1 MNEEKIFGPPINS
14 GEIAK
19 EIRELSVAWGDHYND
34 EIWNKFKLASDVQY
48 VCIYLMKQFAKDFN
62 IHESQVDHFF
72 KVKVRDQNQ

>member
-48 VCIYLMKQFAKDFN
+48 VTIELFNQFCKENN
-62 IHESQVDHFF
+62 IDPALIELFF
-72 KVKVRDQNQ
+72 QSKINQ